1 MRTPAVGDCVVA
13 PYGALGSFEA
23 RIIRVDEVRRQVLA
37 SMQVGEDETP
47 FHLSFEDVFRLDPA
61 SSTAAPKAS

>member
-13 PYGALGSFEA
+13 PYGAMGGFEA

-37 SMQVGEDETP
+37 SMQVGEEETP
-47 FHLSFEDVFRLDPA
+47 FHLTFEDVSRLESVPA
-61 SSTAAPKAS
+61 KIAPKAS

>member
-23 RIIRVDEVRRQVLA
+23 RIVRVDMVRRQVVA
-37 SMQVGEDETP
+37 SMMISDEETP
-47 FHLSFEDVFRLDPA
+47 FHLTFDDVSRLESA
-61 SSTAAPKAS
+61 VATVAPKPS